1 MYHQSK
7 NIYFA
12 NLVANSYL
20 ISHLF
25 SLCLVFRFT
34 RSSFKDFTR
43 VRSGFAVRLRA
54 IAVVICPH
62 KLWKLTNE
70 NSRQSWCNLK
80 SLIVAYVLELY
91 PWLSFFHESTIN
103 KRLLHNEIKWNNL
116 FSVFIICLTLICK
129 FSQARW
135 LEYIQHIQNFSEKK
149 GTFFHKQVLLMV
161 SINVWGYVCFNGIV
175 FGFSHQDLI
184 FVIYF

>member
-91 PWLSFFHESTIN
+91 LWLSFFH
-103 KRLLHNEIKWNNL
+103 NL
-116 FSVFIICLTLICK
+116 FSVFTIFFTLICK

-149 GTFFHKQVLLMV
+149 EHFF
-161 SINVWGYVCFNGIV
+161 INRFC
-175 FGFSHQDLI
+175 
-184 FVIYF
+184 